1 LKGSFEN
8 LEGQVQRLRRIEKR
22 REKKKRLLMPNRRS
36 ISHTCRPEIEGQP
49 R

>member
-22 REKKKRLLMPNRRS
+22 REKKEKVVDA
-36 ISHTCRPEIEGQP
+36 
-49 R
+49 